1 MTMLWNIYTFI
12 RGVTI
17 HIPET
22 NLIISSWGYVNQ
34 QFAYTLK
41 HRIILSHVTALK
53 GRLLPNDNVVEHIY
67 IHQGCNDSH
76 SFDKSNNIFLGV
88 RKPAICLYLEHRII
102 LSHVTALKGRLLPND
117 NVVEHIYIHQGCN
130 NSHSLQFD
138 SIQII
143 PFRFR
148 LCRLDYAKY
157 PEFVDL
163 AKWSALAVAQEAGLP
178 QSSPIS
184 IKNLIII

>member
-67 IHQGCNDSH
+67 IH
-76 SFDKSNNIFLGV
+76 
-88 RKPAICLYLEHRII
+88 
-102 LSHVTALKGRLLPND
+102 
-117 NVVEHIYIHQGCN
+117 
-130 NSHSLQFD
+130 
-138 SIQII
+138 
-143 PFRFR
+143 
-148 LCRLDYAKY
+148 
-157 PEFVDL
+157 
-163 AKWSALAVAQEAGLP
+163 
-178 QSSPIS
+178 
-184 IKNLIII
+184 